1 MAKKNI
7 IVDVAVQVLY
17 AYEITSD
24 TIENIKS
31 SCLVK
36 YPMISE
42 EEQADISFLLSTT
55 VEKSS
60 ENDIL
65 VTQFLS
71 AKWSIERL
79 SLIERIILRL
89 GITEIFEKT
98 RPTSNILRDYT
109 AIAKHYGD
117 DKSAAFV
124 NGILDN
130 ISRSF

>member
-7 IVDVAVQVLY
+7 TVDVAVQILY

-31 SCLVK
+31 NCLLK
-36 YPMISE
+36 YPMVSE
-42 EEQADISFLLSTT
+42 DEQADISFLLSST
-55 VEKSS
+55 VDKSA

-65 VTQFLS
+65 VAQFLS

-89 GITEIFEKT
+89 GITEIFEKS
-98 RPTSNILRDYT
+98 RPASNILRDYT
-109 AIAKHYGD
+109 AIAKYYGD

>member
-7 IVDVAVQVLY
+7 TVDIAVQVLY

-31 SCLVK
+31 GCLLK

-42 EEQADISFLLSTT
+42 EEQADISYLVSSTI
-55 VEKSS
+55 EKSS

-65 VTQFLS
+65 VAQFLS

-89 GITEIFEKT
+89 GITEIFEKS

-109 AIAKHYGD
+109 AIAKYYGD

>member
-7 IVDVAVQVLY
+7 TVDVAVQVLY

-24 TIENIKS
+24 TIESIKNG
-31 SCLVK
+31 CLLK
-36 YPMISE
+36 YPMLSE
-42 EEQADISFLLSTT
+42 DEQVDISYLVSSTID
-55 VEKSS
+55 KSA
-60 ENDIL
+60 ENDEL
-65 VTQFLS
+65 VVQFLS
-71 AKWSIERL
+71 EKWSIERL

-89 GITEIFEKT
+89 GITEVFEKK

-109 AIAKHYGD
+109 AIAKYYGD
-117 DKSAAFV
+117 DKSAAFI